1 MKIVIA
7 PDSFKESLTAKQVCQ
22 AIRTGMQRIWPD
34 GEFIELP
41 VADGG
46 EGTVQSLVDATGGHI
61 ETLNV
66 TGPLGHTVEGFYGIL
81 GDHHTAVIEIAA
93 ASGLHLVPMELRDPK
108 HTTSIGTGELIS
120 HALDKGIRRFIIGL
134 GGSATNDGGIGMLSA
149 LGATFL
155 DKHNAPISLNGQG
168 LATLNQITTTHLDAR
183 LAQCDILVAC
193 DVDNPLCGPHGAT
206 ATFGPQKGASPADI
220 NQLDS
225 ALHHYASLIQATTGN
240 EVLNA
245 KGAGAA
251 GGIGAALLGFL
262 PVQLKPGI
270 AIVLETLSLKEK
282 LHGADLVITGEGRI
296 DGQTVHGKTPMG
308 VAMAAKQDNIPVIAI
323 AGCTGQN
330 YQAVYGCGIDAV
342 FTCVP
347 RAMTLPEAFAESAEN
362 LANVA
367 ENIARLWQL
376 SHN

>member
-7 PDSFKESLTAKQVCQ
+7 PDSFKESLPAKQVCQ
-22 AIRTGMQRIWPD
+22 AIRTGMQRVWPD
-34 GEFIELP
+34 SEYIELP

-61 ETLNV
+61 ETLDV
-66 TGPLGHTVEGFYGIL
+66 TGPLGKMVEGFYGIL

-93 ASGLHLVPMELRDPK
+93 ASGLHLVPLERRDPK
-108 HTTSIGTGELIS
+108 QTTSIGTGELIR

-134 GGSATNDGGIGMLSA
+134 GGSATNDGGVGMLSA
-149 LGATFL
+149 LGITFL
-155 DKHNAPISLNGQG
+155 DKYNSPIALNGQG
-168 LATLNQITTTHLDAR
+168 LAALARIDTRHLDAR
-183 LAQCDILVAC
+183 LTECDILVAC

-206 ATFGPQKGASPADI
+206 ATFGPQKGATPEDI
-220 NQLDS
+220 KQLDS
-225 ALHHYASLIQATTGN
+225 TLHQYASLIQSTTGKDVAN
-240 EVLNA
+240 T

-282 LHGADLVITGEGRI
+282 LAGADLVITGEGRI
-296 DGQTVHGKTPMG
+296 DEQTVHGKTPMG
-308 VAMAAKQDNIPVIAI
+308 VATVAKQYTIPVIAI
-323 AGCTGQN
+323 AGCTGKN

-347 RAMTLPEAFAESAEN
+347 RAMTLSEAFAESTEN
-362 LANVA
+362 LANIA